1 MAARTIALIGFFAD
15 RIIRSASPGIA
26 LVFSLLVVAVGIPA
40 VLFFASRIAAEPSV
54 ETKVAHS
61 VEQLKAIAAQEPMRI
76 DATPDWTRQ
85 ALTRL
90 NDVKESVET
99 AESIARDVERQLAT
113 ESSGCIFAK
122 TDGGAVNK
130 EITPA
135 WTATKNALDTLLLGT
150 KERIKHLTDENTA
163 LGWTGWRGSREE
175 QISELWLLAHA
186 IEATT
191 AEAGLAF
198 CRLNDNTTA
207 LNKMS
212 FACSSS

>member
-1 MAARTIALIGFFAD
+1 MAARAIALICFLAD

-40 VLFFASRIAAEPSV
+40 VLFFASRIGAEPSV
-54 ETKVAHS
+54 EIKVAHS
-61 VEQLKAIAAQEPMRI
+61 VDQLKAIAAQEPMRI

-90 NDVKESVET
+90 YDLKESVET
-99 AESIARDVERQLAT
+99 AESIARDVERQLA
-113 ESSGCIFAK
+113 EKSSGCIFAK

-135 WTATKNALDTLLLGT
+135 WTATKNALDTLLSEA
-150 KERIKHLTDENTA
+150 KDRIKHLTDENTT

-175 QISELWLLAHA
+175 QISELWVLAHA

-198 CRLNDNTTA
+198 YRLNDNTTA

-212 FACSSS
+212 FTCSSP

>member
-1 MAARTIALIGFFAD
+1 MAARAIALICFLAD
-15 RIIRSASPGIA
+15 RIIRSVSPGIA
-26 LVFSLLVVAVGIPA
+26 CVFSLLVLAVGILA
-40 VLFFASRIAAEPSV
+40 VLFFANRIAAEPSV

-61 VEQLKAIAAQEPMRI
+61 VDQLKAIAAQEPMRI

-90 NDVKESVET
+90 SDVKESAAT
-99 AESIARDVERQLAT
+99 AESIARGVERQLAT
-113 ESSGCIFAK
+113 KSSGCTFAK

-135 WTATKNALDTLLLGT
+135 WTATKNALDTLLSET
-150 KERIKHLTDENTA
+150 KERIKHRTDENAA
-163 LGWTGWRGSREE
+163 LGWVGWRGSREE
-175 QISELWLLAHA
+175 QISELWVLAHA

-198 CRLNDNTTA
+198 HRLNDNTTA

-212 FACSSS
+212 FTCSSP

>member
-1 MAARTIALIGFFAD
+1 MAARAIALICFLAD
-15 RIIRSASPGIA
+15 RIIRSVSPGIA
-26 LVFSLLVVAVGIPA
+26 CVFSLLVLAVGILA
-40 VLFFASRIAAEPSV
+40 VLFFANRIAAEPSI

-61 VEQLKAIAAQEPMRI
+61 VDQLKAIAAQEPMRI

-90 NDVKESVET
+90 SDVKESVAT
-99 AESIARDVERQLAT
+99 AESIARGVERQLAT
-113 ESSGCIFAK
+113 KSSGCTFAK

-135 WTATKNALDTLLLGT
+135 WTATKNALDTLLSET
-150 KERIKHLTDENTA
+150 KERIKHRTDENAA
-163 LGWTGWRGSREE
+163 LGWVGWRGSREE
-175 QISELWLLAHA
+175 QISELWVLAHA

-198 CRLNDNTTA
+198 HRLNDNTTA

-212 FACSSS
+212 FTCSSP

>member
-1 MAARTIALIGFFAD
+1 MAARAIALICFLAD
-15 RIIRSASPGIA
+15 RIIRSVSPGIA
-26 LVFSLLVVAVGIPA
+26 CVFSLLVLAVGILA
-40 VLFFASRIAAEPSV
+40 VLFFANRIAAEPSV

-61 VEQLKAIAAQEPMRI
+61 VDQLKAIAAQEPMRI

-90 NDVKESVET
+90 SDVKESVAT
-99 AESIARDVERQLAT
+99 AESIARGVERQLAT
-113 ESSGCIFAK
+113 KSSDCTFAK

-135 WTATKNALDTLLLGT
+135 WTATKNALDTLLSET
-150 KERIKHLTDENTA
+150 KERIKHRTDENAA
-163 LGWTGWRGSREE
+163 LGWVGWRGSREE
-175 QISELWLLAHA
+175 QISELWVLAHA

-198 CRLNDNTTA
+198 HRLNDNTTA

-212 FACSSS
+212 FTCSSP

>member
-1 MAARTIALIGFFAD
+1 MAARAIALIWFRVD
-15 RIIRSASPGIA
+15 RIIRWASPRIA
-26 LVFSLLVVAVGIPA
+26 LGFSLLVVAVSIPA
-40 VLFFASRIAAEPSV
+40 VLFFANRIAAESPV

-61 VEQLKAIAAQEPMRI
+61 VEQLKAIAAQEPMR

-90 NDVKESVET
+90 SDVKESVET
-99 AESIARDVERQLAT
+99 AHSIARDVERQLAT
-113 ESSGCIFAK
+113 KSSGCIFAK

-135 WTATKNALDTLLLGT
+135 WTATKNALDTLLSGT
-150 KERIKHLTDENTA
+150 EERIKHLTDENTA
-163 LGWTGWRGSREE
+163 LGWIGWRGSREA
-175 QISELWLLAHA
+175 QISELWVLAHA

-198 CRLNDNTTA
+198 YPLNDNATA

-212 FACSSS
+212 FACSSP